1 MAVHLDLADIQGNIL
16 VAYGRQGFYK
26 GRIMLFHIDRA
37 ESGRKFVTELL
48 PMITT
53 AQACLPGTSPGPK
66 LPVTVNIAFTW
77 YGLLAL
83 EIPTRTLR
91 GMPDEF
97 IDGMI
102 KRAPMLG
109 DHFDKNWEMHWDE
122 VWTKSGQ
129 DFGPN
134 ENTVHILI
142 TLNAQ
147 MDSDTGKA
155 VPALASVTS
164 QINNHARNSGGVTL
178 LTGHNPPGKRVPRE
192 YQDLSLIIK
201 HQENGKYVPTP
212 KEHFGFTDGIGD
224 PAFYGQ
230 YSGEDEQRK
239 VQGNGAIDGKGNWR
253 PLATGEFL
261 LGYPDEAQEIAGA
274 AMPLDFSRNGTFM
287 AYRKLHQNVAAFTAF
302 MDETVEQFRA
312 VSGIENV
319 DHARETLMAKMVGR
333 WSDGVPLSRAKD
345 VAAWNQFNIDH
356 PTSDPKAREVALADF
371 HFRYPKV
378 DRGEPNPHPNK
389 DHGEPDP
396 RDDPDGIICPLTAH
410 MRRVN
415 TRDMLGPS
423 DGDGSVLTNR
433 RRILRRGLLYGNT
446 SGDAPDT
453 DEQGVVMLIVCASL
467 FRQFEFVQQQWIN
480 YGLDAGAG
488 SDTCPIVGNHSDGAP
503 DSEHGPKAKFVIP
516 TDPASG
522 RPPFIVEGIPQFVET
537 RGGEYFFVPSMTA
550 LRMIGMGVVD
560 PT

>member
-1 MAVHLDLADIQGNIL
+1 MAVELDYADIQGNIL
-16 VAYGRQGFYK
+16 VAYGIQGFYK
-26 GRIMLFHIDRA
+26 GRVMLFHIDRA

-53 AQACLPGTSPGPK
+53 AQASPPGTIADPNK
-66 LPVTVNIAFTW
+66 LPVAINIAFTF

-83 EIPTRTLR
+83 GVPIRTLR

-102 KRAPMLG
+102 KRAAMLG
-109 DHFDKNWEMHWDE
+109 DDFHDDWTNKWDE
-122 VWTKSGQ
+122 VWTKSGLG
-129 DFGPN
+129 FGPN
-134 ENTVHILI
+134 ENTVHLLV

-155 VPALASVTS
+155 VPALASATS
-164 QINNHARNSGGVTL
+164 QINNLARNSGGVKL
-178 LTGHNPPGKRVPRE
+178 LKGHNRPRE
-192 YQDLSLIIK
+192 TARLFQEQPYQDLSLIVK
-201 HQENGKYVPTP
+201 QQEDGKYVPIP

-224 PAFYGQ
+224 PVFEGQ
-230 YSGEDEQRK
+230 YSEGDERAK
-239 VQGNGAIDGKGNWR
+239 VQGNGALDGKGNWR

-302 MDETVEQFRA
+302 MDEKVEQFGA
-312 VSGIENV
+312 VAGIENI
-319 DHARETLMAKMVGR
+319 DHARETLMAKMAGR
-333 WSDGVPLSRAKD
+333 WSDGVPLSLAPTWAEWEAFSKKYPD
-345 VAAWNQFNIDH
+345 VRYATDPSGWAARN
-356 PTSDPKAREVALADF
+356 VALANF
-371 HFRYPKV
+371 SFA
-378 DRGEPNPHPNK
+378 
-389 DHGEPDP
+389 
-396 RDDPDGIICPLTAH
+396 DDPGGIKCPLTAH

-433 RRILRRGLLYGNT
+433 RRILRRGLLYGN
-446 SGDAPDT
+446 SPDSDQYT
-453 DEQGVVMLIVCASL
+453 DDQGVLMLIVCASL

-488 SDTCPIVGNHSDGAP
+488 SDACPIVGNHSDGAP
-503 DSEHGPKAKFVIP
+503 GGKNGPAAKFVIP
-516 TDPASG
+516 SDPASG
-522 RPPFIVEGIPQFVET
+522 RLPFIVEGIPQFVET
-537 RGGEYFFVPSMTA
+537 RGGDYFFVPSMTA

>member
-16 VAYGRQGFYK
+16 VAYARQGFYK
-26 GRIMLFHIDRA
+26 GRILLFHIDRA

-53 AQACLPGTSPGPK
+53 AQACPPGKMTGPK
-66 LPVTVNIAFTW
+66 LTVTVNIAFTW

-83 EIPTRTLR
+83 GIPVRTLR

-102 KRAPMLG
+102 NRAPMLG
-109 DHFDKNWEMHWDE
+109 DDFHKDWEKSWDE
-122 VWTKSGQ
+122 VWTKSGTAY
-129 DFGPN
+129 GPN

-164 QINNHARNSGGVTL
+164 QINNLARNSGGVTL
-178 LTGHNPPGKRVPRE
+178 LTGHNPPGQRVPRE

-201 HQENGKYVPTP
+201 HQEDGKYVPTP

-224 PAFYGQ
+224 PVFYGQ
-230 YSGEDEQRK
+230 YSGEDERTK
-239 VQGNGAIDGKGNWR
+239 VQGNGALDGKGNWR

-302 MDETVEQFRA
+302 MDETVEQFGA
-312 VSGIENV
+312 VAGIENV
-319 DHARETLMAKMVGR
+319 DHARETLMAKMAGR
-333 WSDGVPLSRAKD
+333 WSDGVPLSRAPTW
-345 VAAWNQFNIDH
+345 AEWNQFNIDH

-378 DRGEPNPHPNK
+378 DRGEP
-389 DHGEPDP
+389 DP
-396 RDDPDGIICPLTAH
+396 RDDPDGIRCPLTAH

-423 DGDGSVLTNR
+423 DEDGSVLTNR

-446 SGDAPDT
+446 SDDAPDK
-453 DEQGVVMLIVCASL
+453 DEQGVLMLILCASL
-467 FRQFEFVQQQWIN
+467 VRQFEFVQQQWIN

-503 DSEHGPKAKFVIP
+503 GDKNGPKAKFVVP
-516 TDPASG
+516 ADPASG
-522 RPPFIVEGIPQFVET
+522 HLPFIVEGIPQFVDN
-537 RGGEYFFVPSMTA
+537 RGGDYFFVPSMTA